1 MHPGSTALSVIQPVW
16 VLLIKKP
23 PEREGS
29 GGFFTQISVAKGLA
43 SIPAQPHVP
52 VAALQ
57 PIVNALE
64 EIVKSIESVIDKL

>member
-1 MHPGSTALSVIQPVW
+1 MDQMQKQ
-16 VLLIKKP
+16 LLRNKLIVA
-23 PEREGS
+23 S
-29 GGFFTQISVAKGLA
+29 AQISVAKGLA